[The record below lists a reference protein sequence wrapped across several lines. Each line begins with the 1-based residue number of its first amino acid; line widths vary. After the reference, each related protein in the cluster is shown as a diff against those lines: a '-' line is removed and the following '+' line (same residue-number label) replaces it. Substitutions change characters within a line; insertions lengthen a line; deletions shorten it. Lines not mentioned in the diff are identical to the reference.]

1 MATISLIDFLYGT
14 NELLA
19 EKAYN
24 LVKCW
29 RVGVTSCIAEADLIV
44 LSMYMKFLSTDLT
57 DYNITTTEV
66 QNVIN
71 NIVNIFNINNIVVE
85 EGDIINY
92 ITNTT
97 TNIVYNTTVINQ
109 VASYSTTYAGVG
121 EFTVNVNHGL
131 SKYNCT
137 VVVTDTSTGSRIRVE
152 VGITETDS
160 NNIVLSFSSDSSGE
174 ITVM

>member
-1 MATISLIDFLYGT
+1 MAVSLLDFIYGT
-14 NELLA
+14 NEVLA

-24 LVKCW
+24 LIKCW
-29 RVGVTSCIAEADLIV
+29 RIGIKSCTNEADLVV
-44 LSMYMKFLSTDLT
+44 LSMYMKFLTTDLT
-57 DYNITTTEV
+57 DYNITTAEV

-71 NIVNIFNINNIVVE
+71 SIINIFNITNVVVE

-97 TNIVYNTTVINQ
+97 TNIVYNTTVINE
-109 VASYSTTYAGVG
+109 APSYTMNYSGVG
-121 EFTVNVNHGL
+121 IFTITVNHGL
-131 SKYNCT
+131 GKLNPT
-137 VVVTDTSTGSRIRVE
+137 VIVTDTSTGSRVRIE

-160 NNIVLSFSSDSSGE
+160 NTIVLSFSSDSSGD